1 MKSNEVRI
9 AEAVAALR
17 SRLEAWAAPDPHTKA
32 IELLRE
38 MQALGWR
45 PVIPDDRPLASGHR
59 AHPDTAHQY
68 AQACRAAI
76 RTATDT
82 GGTHQ

>member
-17 SRLEAWAAPDPHTKA
+17 QRLEAWAAPDAHAKA
-32 IELLRE
+32 VELLRE

-45 PVIPDDRPLASGHR
+45 PVIPDDRPLAAGTR
-59 AHPDTAHQY
+59 ATPETAHRL
-68 AQACRAAI
+68 AEQARAAL
-76 RTATDT
+76 RKETT
-82 GGTHQ
+82 